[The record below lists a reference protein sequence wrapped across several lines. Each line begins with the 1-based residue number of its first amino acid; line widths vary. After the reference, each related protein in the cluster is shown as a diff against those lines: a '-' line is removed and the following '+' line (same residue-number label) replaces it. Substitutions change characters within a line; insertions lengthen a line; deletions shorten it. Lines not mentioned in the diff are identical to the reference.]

1 MSCLLS
7 NTSKSLECWLRLGM
21 WFCTSGTN
29 AFDKLGIWEF
39 GNLEGGRGGR
49 GRRGGEIWNEQG
61 GRQVEPVQLSVLLSN
76 FFKVIFGI

>member
-39 GNLEGGRGGR
+39 GGGKWGKGEKGGKDGMNR
-49 GRRGGEIWNEQG
+49 VGD
-61 GRQVEPVQLSVLLSN
+61 
-76 FFKVIFGI
+76 K